1 MASSQSVRS
10 SAGHSDDSLTLYA
23 LRQQVFSCPMAV
35 ELSTSAIFAF
45 MLQYSRQ
52 VLYQEVIFDE
62 EVARA
67 QNCFDGGRGR

>member
-23 LRQQVFSCPMAV
+23 LRQQVFSCPRAV

-62 EVARA
+62 EGARA

>member
-23 LRQQVFSCPMAV
+23 LRQQVFSCPRAV
-35 ELSTSAIFAF
+35 ELGTSAIFAF

-62 EVARA
+62 EAARA